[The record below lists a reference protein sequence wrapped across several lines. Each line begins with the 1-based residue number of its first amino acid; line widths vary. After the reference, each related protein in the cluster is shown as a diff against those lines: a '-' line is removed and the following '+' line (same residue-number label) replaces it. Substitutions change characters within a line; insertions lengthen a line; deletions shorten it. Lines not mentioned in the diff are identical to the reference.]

1 MMMRLNLLLTAI
13 DESLPLFYSGH
24 STLNAVPNGTDSV
37 IMHTRKRVLVF
48 TRAFASLRCEHK
60 SDRNQLYYMG
70 RTAEDFAASDVPN
83 GIQRA

>member
-1 MMMRLNLLLTAI
+1 MHI
-13 DESLPLFYSGH
+13 
-24 STLNAVPNGTDSV
+24 ST
-37 IMHTRKRVLVF
+37 RVLVF